1 MNAFSRRG
9 ACPALSAPMRTGDG
23 LLVRLNPMTGGL
35 SPKSLVGLGESA
47 LRHGNGVIEVTAR
60 GSLQVRGLTPT
71 SARLLA
77 MEVDA
82 LGIAVRTGVP
92 VEIGPLAGLD
102 PEEVADPRPLAE
114 RIRAAIEEAGL
125 AKRLGPKVSVVVD
138 GGGRVTMD
146 AVTADVRL
154 AAIRT
159 DAGVRWLLAVAGDS
173 ENAALLVTVEKDAAR
188 DIAVAI
194 LRMVAEKGRE
204 AHARDLTARQ
214 MKSLASWHSF
224 APPSVLPDISPTRG
238 EIGSFAG
245 GSPSATLAIGE
256 SGDRGAISPQVGEMP
271 SGGKEGRTEGG
282 AVERLPVPASF
293 PIGIFNL
300 TDDIALGIG
309 LPFGSMP
316 AQKLIG
322 LTQHALTLGVTEI
335 RLAPNRALLFLGL
348 SPTAC
353 RSLQQ
358 AAAALGFVTDP
369 ADPRTKIA
377 ACPGAPACASGRIA
391 TRDIAETIAAENR
404 DLLDSTLTLHI
415 SGCAKGCAHP
425 GRAALTLVGGDNG
438 AGLVVDGTAKAL
450 PAGYR
455 PGYDAARAVGRIA
468 AAIRDARLRGETTAA
483 CLTRLGAAGVTELYR
498 QE

>member
-9 ACPALSAPMRTGDG
+9 ACPALSAPMQTGDG
-23 LLVRLNPMTGGL
+23 LLVRLNPVAGGL
-35 SPKSLVGLGESA
+35 LPKSLIGLCESA
-47 LRHGNGVIEVTAR
+47 LRHGNGIMEVTAR
-60 GSLQVRGLTPT
+60 GGLQIRGLTHE

-92 VEIGPLAGLD
+92 VETGPLAGLA
-102 PEEVADPRPLAE
+102 PEEIADPRPMAE
-114 RIRAAIEEAGL
+114 RIRVAIEEAGL
-125 AKRLGPKVSVVVD
+125 TARLGPKVSVVID
-138 GGGRVTMD
+138 GGGQLTMD
-146 AVTADVRL
+146 AVVADVRL

-159 DAGVRWLLAVAGDS
+159 DAGVGWRIAVAGDGQ
-173 ENAALLVTVEKDAAR
+173 NVRPLAMIEKDAAR

-204 AHARDLTARQ
+204 AHARDLTERQ
-214 MKSLASWHSF
+214 RRSLASWHSF
-224 APPSVLPDISPTRG
+224 APPSVLPDISPSRG
-238 EIGSFAG
+238 EIGSSADGRTSAASVFGATSAISEG
-245 GSPSATLAIGE
+245 G
-256 SGDRGAISPQVGEMP
+256 DQGAISPLEGEM
-271 SGGKEGRTEGG
+271 SGRTEGG
-282 AVERLPVPASF
+282 AAERFRP

-300 TDDIALGIG
+300 SNGRALGIG

-322 LTQHALTLGVTEI
+322 LTQEAIALGVTEI
-335 RLAPNRALLFLGL
+335 GLAPSRALLFIGL
-348 SPTAC
+348 PPAAWPQ
-353 RSLQQ
+353 LHQ
-358 AAAALGFVTDP
+358 AAATLGFVTDA

-391 TRDIAETIAAENR
+391 TRDIAEIIATENR
-404 DLLDSTLTLHI
+404 DILDSSLTLHI

-425 GRAALTLVGGDNG
+425 GPAKLTLVGGENG

-455 PGYDAARAVGRIA
+455 PGYDAAHGIGRVA
-468 AAIRDARLRGETTAA
+468 AAIRSARHPGETAAA
-483 CLTRLGAAGVTELYR
+483 CLARLGTAGVVKAYR

>member
-9 ACPALSAPMRTGDG
+9 ACPALSAPMQTGDG
-23 LLVRLNPMTGGL
+23 LLVRLNPVAGGL
-35 SPKSLVGLGESA
+35 SPKCLIGLGESA
-47 LRHGNGVIEVTAR
+47 LRHGNGIMEMTAR
-60 GSLQVRGLTPT
+60 GSLQIRGLTSA

-92 VEIGPLAGLD
+92 VETGPLAGLD
-102 PEEVADPRPLAE
+102 PQEIADPRPLAE
-114 RIRAAIEEAGL
+114 RIRAAIAEAGP
-125 AKRLGPKVSVVVD
+125 AHRLGPKVSVIVD
-138 GGGRVTMD
+138 GGGQLAMD
-146 AVTADVRL
+146 VMTADVRL
-154 AAIRT
+154 AAVRTNAGIRWQ
-159 DAGVRWLLAVAGDS
+159 VSVAGDGQ
-173 ENAALLVTVEKDAAR
+173 NAKPLATVGDDAAR
-188 DIAVAI
+188 DIAIAM

-214 MKSLASWHSF
+214 LTSLASWHSF

-238 EIGSFAG
+238 EIAPW
-245 GSPSATLAIGE
+245 SPLPPIATGAKGE
-256 SGDRGAISPQVGEMP
+256 PAAKLPISPQVGEMT

-282 AVERLPVPASF
+282 TVERLPVPARF
-293 PIGIFNL
+293 PIGIFDL
-300 TDDIALGIG
+300 TDGIALGIG

-322 LTQHALTLGVTEI
+322 LTQHALTLGAAEI
-335 RLAPNRALLFLGL
+335 RLAPRRALLFIGL

-353 RSLQQ
+353 HALQQ
-358 AAAALGFVTDP
+358 AAATLGFVIDA

-404 DLLDSTLTLHI
+404 DLLDASVTLHI

-425 GRAALTLVGGDNG
+425 GRAALTLVGGENG

-455 PGYDAARAVGRIA
+455 PGYDAARGVGRIA
-468 AAIRDARLRGETTAA
+468 AAIREERFRGETTAA

-498 QE
+498 QD